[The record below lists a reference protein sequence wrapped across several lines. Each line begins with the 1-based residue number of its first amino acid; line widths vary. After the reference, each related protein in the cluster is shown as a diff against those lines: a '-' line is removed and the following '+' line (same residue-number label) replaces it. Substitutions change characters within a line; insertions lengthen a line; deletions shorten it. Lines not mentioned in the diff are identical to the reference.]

1 MRAVFS
7 GSPADGALWFAH
19 RLSGALSGPCDPP
32 KKIGL
37 TGYALVVSGPLC
49 YHGSAMNQKLT
60 LLGIGACVALAFSS
74 CQNQKS
80 AEMDDTDA
88 ETAVMIADGAVP
100 PWLQEDTSGAPQVPA
115 GAMTRNDVSFPEPD
129 TDPLAGLDAK
139 PTPPP
144 ADHRVATNT
153 SRKIASSG
161 KTRSSSKTRKRGG
174 KPGLYIYTVQKGDT
188 LGLISQQSGTSIAD
202 IKRASG
208 LKSNTIIVGQKIK
221 VPYKIKAPTITGKR
235 GKASSS
241 SRASVPTVRYAKTRS
256 YTIKRGETLQ
266 SVAKK
271 FGSTEKA
278 IRNATGLKSNRVRT
292 GQTVKIPM

>member
-1 MRAVFS
+1 
-7 GSPADGALWFAH
+7 
-19 RLSGALSGPCDPP
+19 
-32 KKIGL
+32 
-37 TGYALVVSGPLC
+37 
-49 YHGSAMNQKLT
+49 MNQKLT
-60 LLGIGACVALAFSS
+60 LLGIGSCLALAFSS
-74 CQNQKS
+74 CQNNNTP
-80 AEMDDTDA
+80 ELDDTDA
-88 ETAVMIADGAVP
+88 ETAVMLAEGGIP
-100 PWLQEDTSGAPQVPA
+100 PWLQDDDSGSPQVPA
-115 GAMTRNDVSFPEPD
+115 GSMTRNDVSFPEPD
-129 TDPLAGLDAK
+129 TDPLAGLDDS

-144 ADHRVATNT
+144 VDRRIASKTT
-153 SRKIASSG
+153 KKIASNSS
-161 KTRSSSKTRKRGG
+161 KSRSSSKTRKRGG

-235 GKASSS
+235 GSA
-241 SRASVPTVRYAKTRS
+241 SRASAPTVRYAKTRS
-256 YTIKRGETLQ
+256 YTVKKGETLQ

-278 IRNATGLKSNRVRT
+278 IRNATGLKSSKVRA